1 MARMKKNPGARLA
14 RRATRRTS
22 LHGRRP
28 ILKKQVFIW
37 GAACLVTVIA
47 ALVWGNYLKAESEA
61 LRLAESAGEWSLD
74 TEIAI
79 PLPVDAPEFHA
90 GFAAPTQKMQT
101 TQKLDYDAATFD
113 LGSCVSPLPYAVELP
128 SASGMTVSDGAPAL
142 SAETGRF
149 HRANLSVVGVF
160 TVVSLEAESKAEE
173 QLLRGME
180 MSLLTL
186 YAEAGID
193 SFLLLGLPQNAATAQ
208 AYLTEVKALLASIA
222 PSVSVGVALLPN
234 AFEGEAAIDTADTTD
249 GSVYA
254 GNPFPGQILAVCD
267 YLALDLRNCQDP
279 DAILAY
285 VSYAYM
291 RYSLRLL
298 TPLER
303 PEVAAAAI
311 GHGFGRIWEYK
322 SA

>member
-1 MARMKKNPGARLA
+1 MKKNPGARLA

-22 LHGRRP
+22 LHGHRP
-28 ILKKQVFIW
+28 ILKKQILIW
-37 GAACLVTVIA
+37 GAACLVIIVA
-47 ALVWGNYLKAESEA
+47 ALVWGNYLKTESEA
-61 LRLAESAGEWSLD
+61 LRNAESAGEWSLN

-113 LGSCVSPLPYAVELP
+113 LGSCISPLPYAVELP
-128 SASGMTVSDGAPAL
+128 TVSGMTVADGAPAL
-142 SAETGRF
+142 ASETGRF

-173 QLLRGME
+173 QLLHGME

-193 SFLLLGLPQNAATAQ
+193 SFLLLGLSQNTANAQ
-208 AYLTEVKALLASIA
+208 AYLADVKALLASVA
-222 PSVSVGVALLPN
+222 PSVSVGVALPPD
-234 AFEGEAAIDTADTTD
+234 AFEGGAADTAD
-249 GSVYA
+249 GAVYA

-279 DAILAY
+279 DAILSY

-311 GHGFGRIWEYK
+311 GHGFGRIWEYR
-322 SA
+322 SAQ

>member
-1 MARMKKNPGARLA
+1 MKKNPGARIA

-22 LHGRRP
+22 LHNRRP
-28 ILKKQVFIW
+28 VLKKQVFIW

-61 LRLAESAGEWSLD
+61 LRNAESAEEWSLD

-79 PLPVDAPEFHA
+79 PLPVDAPEYHA

-113 LGSCVSPLPYAVELP
+113 LASCISPLPYAVELP
-128 SASGMTVSDGAPAL
+128 SASGMTVADGAPTLA
-142 SAETGRF
+142 SETGRF

-160 TVVSLEAESKAEE
+160 TVTSLEAESKAEE
-173 QLLRGME
+173 QLRHGME

-193 SFLLLGLPQNAATAQ
+193 SFLLLGLPQNAAAAK
-208 AYLTEVKALLASIA
+208 AYLKDVKALLASVA
-222 PSVSVGVALLPN
+222 PSVSVGVALPPD
-234 AFEGEAAIDTADTTD
+234 AFEGEDNASDTADNSAYV
-249 GSVYA
+249 GHPV
-254 GNPFPGQILAVCD
+254 PGQILASCD

-303 PEVAAAAI
+303 PEVATAAI
-311 GHGFGRIWEYK
+311 GHGFGRIWEYR
-322 SA
+322 ST

>member
-1 MARMKKNPGARLA
+1 MKKNPGARLA

-22 LHGRRP
+22 LHGHRP
-28 ILKKQVFIW
+28 ILKKQIFIW
-37 GAACLVTVIA
+37 GAACLVIIVA
-47 ALVWGNYLKAESEA
+47 ALVWGNYLKTESEA
-61 LRLAESAGEWSLD
+61 LRNAESAGEWSLN

-79 PLPVDAPEFHA
+79 PLLVDAPEFHA

-113 LGSCVSPLPYAVELP
+113 LGSCISPLPYAVELP
-128 SASGMTVSDGAPAL
+128 TVSGMTVADGAPAL
-142 SAETGRF
+142 TSETGRF

-173 QLLRGME
+173 QLLHGME

-193 SFLLLGLPQNAATAQ
+193 SFLLLGLSQNTANAQ
-208 AYLTEVKALLASIA
+208 AYLADVKALLASVA
-222 PSVSVGVALLPN
+222 PSVSVGVALPPD
-234 AFEGEAAIDTADTTD
+234 AFEGEAADTAD

-279 DAILAY
+279 DAILSY

-311 GHGFGRIWEYK
+311 GHGFGRIWEYR
-322 SA
+322 SAQ

>member
-1 MARMKKNPGARLA
+1 MKKNPGARLA

-61 LRLAESAGEWSLD
+61 LRHAESAGEWSLD
-74 TEIAI
+74 TGLAI
-79 PLPVDAPEFHA
+79 PLPVDAPEYHA

-128 SASGMTVSDGAPAL
+128 SASRMTVADGAPAL
-142 SAETGRF
+142 ASETGRF

-160 TVVSLEAESKAEE
+160 TVTSSEAANQAEE

-180 MSLLTL
+180 LSLLTL

-193 SFLLLGLPQNAATAQ
+193 SILLLGLSQNTATAQ
-208 AYLTEVKALLASIA
+208 AYLAEVKALLASVA
-222 PSVSVGVALLPN
+222 PSVSVGAALPPN
-234 AFEGEAAIDTADTTD
+234 AFEGAADTSDTPA
-249 GSVYA
+249 YA
-254 GNPFPGQILAVCD
+254 GNPVPGQILAACD

-291 RYSLRLL
+291 RYTLRLL
-298 TPLER
+298 TPLES

-311 GHGFGRIWEYK
+311 EHGFGRIWEYR
-322 SA
+322 SAQ